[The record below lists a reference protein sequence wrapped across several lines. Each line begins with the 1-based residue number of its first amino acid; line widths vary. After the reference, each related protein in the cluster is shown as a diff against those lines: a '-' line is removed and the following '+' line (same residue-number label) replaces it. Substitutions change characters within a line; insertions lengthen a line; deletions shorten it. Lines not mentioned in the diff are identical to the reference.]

1 MNGKKTTIDVF
12 LGMAV
17 SKSSFLS
24 VFCSDGASVRPIS
37 GVFRQ
42 LCKIKCF
49 LSSR

>member
-1 MNGKKTTIDVF
+1 MIEVL

-17 SKSSFLS
+17 SKGSFFS
-24 VFCSDGASVRPIS
+24 VFCSDGASVHPIS

-49 LSSR
+49 LSGR